1 MEILL
6 RDLLD
11 PALIELGEVETFS
24 DLLCPESDRTLS
36 RDAGMLAHPL
46 AFWWS
51 IPGYGVT

>member
-1 MEILL
+1 VEILL

-36 RDAGMLAHPL
+36 RDAGMLAHP
-46 AFWWS
+46 
-51 IPGYGVT
+51 